1 MRCKCLVSFSI
12 FETFTSLDVCLGKG
26 LVGGCLWE
34 REGLVIS
41 SLVKEASGFW
51 QGLFL
56 SSSVSLCDKSLNC
69 TSYFVHV
76 SVDALFHNKKG

>member
-1 MRCKCLVSFSI
+1 M
-12 FETFTSLDVCLGKG
+12 
-26 LVGGCLWE
+26 VGCFWE

-41 SLVKEASGFW
+41 RLMKRAYGFW
-51 QGLFL
+51 QVLFFGL
-56 SSSVSLCDKSLNC
+56 SVFLCDKSLNC